1 MTLRK
6 GILWSQKKMRPQN
19 VKRSGKYQG
28 VMGKLMSNEKIAK
41 ALDRPGER
49 KEFYGM
55 LKSVSEG
62 GVYKNKLRKF
72 FGDLRSGK
80 LKTRT
85 INTKELR
92 IIAKEIFPDSAKRYT
107 FKESSSQK
115 NTATSSQN
123 SAMFDEIRRGFSS
136 SGGAQTKSNAPQN
149 VVAFRHGKVKQAKQY
164 SPGASLNY
172 EFAKP
177 GFVEATKA
185 ISSNSTAGKE
195 GATPLEVAKKKPTK
209 KYTPGSSLDYE
220 FAKPG
225 FQSEN
230 ESGKKKDVEIK
241 PVAPE
246 DYTKIPGTP
255 SKTAETAE
263 ETSAA
268 SPEVTKK
275 KPAGSYSPL
284 DDRLKY
290 EYKKSDS
297 PGTGNTGSSFKNT
310 SPNTLAKMAPLM
322 NIVRKKMLAE
332 KEGEGSGKKRSF
344 FSSMAATMRNKQ
356 S

>member
-1 MTLRK
+1 M
-6 GILWSQKKMRPQN
+6 
-19 VKRSGKYQG
+19 
-28 VMGKLMSNEKIAK
+28 
-41 ALDRPGER
+41 
-49 KEFYGM
+49 
-55 LKSVSEG
+55 
-62 GVYKNKLRKF
+62 
-72 FGDLRSGK
+72 
-80 LKTRT
+80 
-85 INTKELR
+85 
-92 IIAKEIFPDSAKRYT
+92 
-107 FKESSSQK
+107 
-115 NTATSSQN
+115 
-123 SAMFDEIRRGFSS
+123 
-136 SGGAQTKSNAPQN
+136 
-149 VVAFRHGKVKQAKQY
+149 VAFRHGTVKSAKQY
-164 SPGASLNY
+164 SPGKSLNY

-255 SKTAETAE
+255 QKATETAE
-263 ETSAA
+263 ETNAA
-268 SPEVTKK
+268 SPEATKK
-275 KPAGSYSPL
+275 KPAGNYSPL

-290 EYKKSDS
+290 EYEKTDS
-297 PGTGNTGSSFKNT
+297 PEAGSSGSSSRNN

-322 NIVRKKMLAE
+322 NIVRKKMLAD
-332 KEGEGSGKKRSF
+332 KEGEGSGEKRSF
-344 FSSMAATMRNKQ
+344 FSSMAATMKNKQ

>member
-1 MTLRK
+1 MTLKK

-62 GVYKNKLRKF
+62 GVYKNELRKF

-85 INTKELR
+85 INAKELR

-107 FKESSSQK
+107 FKESRPQK
-115 NTATSSQN
+115 NTPSPGQN
-123 SAMFDEIRRGFSS
+123 VELFNEIRRGFSS
-136 SGGAQTKSNAPQN
+136 SGGTQTKFNTPQN
-149 VVAFRHGKVKQAKQY
+149 VVAFRHETVKPEKQY
-164 SPGASLNY
+164 TPGKSLNY
-172 EFAKP
+172 EFAKT
-177 GFVEATKA
+177 GLQSTKEPA
-185 ISSNSTAGKE
+185 
-195 GATPLEVAKKKPTK
+195 
-209 KYTPGSSLDYE
+209 
-220 FAKPG
+220 
-225 FQSEN
+225 
-230 ESGKKKDVEIK
+230 KKKDVEIK

-246 DYTKIPGTP
+246 VYAKIPGT
-255 SKTAETAE
+255 SQKTTKDDEK
-263 ETSAA
+263 TSTA
-268 SPEVTKK
+268 SPEATKT
-275 KPAGSYSPL
+275 KPVGNYSPL

-290 EYKKSDS
+290 EYEKQDS
-297 PGTGNTGSSFKNT
+297 PGMGAADSSLKNK

-322 NIVRKKMLAE
+322 NIVRKKMLAD
-332 KEGEGSGKKRSF
+332 KEDEASGEKRSF
-344 FSSMAATMRNKQ
+344 FRAIAATKNKR